1 MTGRIT
7 PEKINELS
15 MCEVFVF
22 GSNLQGKH
30 YGGAARMAYD
40 RFGAEWGVGSGQ
52 TGKCY
57 AIPTMHGGVKDIKPY
72 VDDFVEYVKNHPDNR
87 FLVTRIGCG
96 IAGFKDK
103 EIAPLFK
110 DLKDFPNVCLPKNW
124 LLMLHKEEVLDAFC
138 TDIILEKPT
147 VKIPDAITENDLKR
161 LCKEYKY
168 VIGAKIIGAPKP
180 DIRIR
185 YVIDQGRFGYAKFG
199 NFFFFGDYL
208 YVWTRDKEFADDH
221 NQDVVE
227 GFFGDECKG
236 RGFCHRA
243 IFAGVETP
251 YRDANSDI
259 IYTGDV
265 LDLHGE
271 YIDRPLALGTLGKN
285 AEGCVAKYAFV
296 LDNHCITPE
305 MCKSMTRVGTVF
317 YQLDWN
323 DEPHSIAELCYR
335 FQPWRPDG
343 IKDEDRIVMAPKTP
357 NFDKEIWKY
366 HANEI
371 LGIEFNWKKT
381 ARLFHLN

>member
-1 MTGRIT
+1 MVGRIT
-7 PEKINELS
+7 PERINELS

-22 GSNLQGKH
+22 GSNLEGKH
-30 YGGAARMAYD
+30 YGGAARMAYEC
-40 RFGAEWGVGSGQ
+40 FGAEWGVGSGP

-57 AIPTMHGGVKDIKPY
+57 AIPTMRDGVEDIKPY

-110 DLKDFPNVCLPKNW
+110 ELKDIPNVCLPKNW
-124 LLMLHKEEVLDAFC
+124 LFMLHEEELLDAFC
-138 TDIILEKPT
+138 ADIIPKKPT
-147 VKIPDAITENDLKR
+147 IEIPEAITENDLKR

-168 VIGAKIIGAPKP
+168 VIGARILSAPKP

-185 YVIDQGRFGYAKFG
+185 YVIDRDRFGYSNFG
-199 NFFFFGDYL
+199 DFFFFGDYL
-208 YVWTRDKEFADDH
+208 YVWTRDKEFAEDH

-227 GFFGDECKG
+227 GYFGDECKG
-236 RGFCHRA
+236 RGYCHRA

-251 YRDANSDI
+251 YRDSNGDR

-265 LDLHGE
+265 LDLQGE
-271 YIDRPLALGTLGKN
+271 YKYGIFALGTLGENNKDWN
-285 AEGCVAKYAFV
+285 AQYAFV

-323 DEPHSIAELCYR
+323 DEPHEIAELCYR
-335 FQPWRPDG
+335 FQPWLPGDVNE
-343 IKDEDRIVMAPKTP
+343 EDRIVMAKYTP
-357 NFDKEIWKY
+357 NFDQEIWKY
-366 HANEI
+366 HALEI
-371 LGIEFNWKKT
+371 LGAEFNWRK
-381 ARLFHLN
+381 